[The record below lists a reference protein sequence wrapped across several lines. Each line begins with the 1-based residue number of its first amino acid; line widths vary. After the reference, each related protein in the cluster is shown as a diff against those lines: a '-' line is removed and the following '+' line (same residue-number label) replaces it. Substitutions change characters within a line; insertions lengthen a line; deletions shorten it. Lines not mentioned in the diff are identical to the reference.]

1 MRSELLG
8 EAIDPQPVDSTQDAL
23 AFVCKTISEAETVRE
38 VSQHGSRAEALASKA
53 HEMHSR
59 CLEAL
64 DGEPK
69 PVTKKLSEILAG
81 DPNLRVWGV
90 TRKNGDCVL
99 MLSWHWREWSNL
111 DMAWCDGAWS
121 CRPASGVYQQIMV
134 FVPESDCE

>member
-1 MRSELLG
+1 MSSVR
-8 EAIDPQPVDSTQDAL
+8 QAL
-23 AFVCKTISEAETVRE
+23 AFVCKTISQAETVRE

-64 DGEPK
+64 DGEPM
-69 PVTKKLSEILAG
+69 PVTKKLSEIMA
-81 DPNLRVWGV
+81 DNPNLRVWAIS
-90 TRKNGDCVL
+90 RKTADCVL
-99 MLSWHWREWSNL
+99 MLSWHWEEWANS

-134 FVPESDCE
+134 FVPEEDNDE